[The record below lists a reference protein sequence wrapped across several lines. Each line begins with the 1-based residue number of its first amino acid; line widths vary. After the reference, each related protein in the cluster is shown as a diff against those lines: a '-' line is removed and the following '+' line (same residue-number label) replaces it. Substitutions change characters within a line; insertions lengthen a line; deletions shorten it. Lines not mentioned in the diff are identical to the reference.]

1 MSDPVN
7 HPAHYGTG
15 QDDPTEHQKVVRA
28 WNLGYHLGNA
38 TKYICRAGKKP
49 GADVIQDLEKAIRF
63 IQMEIDFHREERK
76 AKALANYEKNREA
89 DPRD

>member
-49 GADVIQDLEKAIRF
+49 GADTIQDLEKAVFYIQKEIEFLRDQRAAAATMRF
-63 IQMEIDFHREERK
+63 
-76 AKALANYEKNREA
+76 EKNREL